1 MPKFVNELVATPK
14 KTRAAAVKNLLE
26 AIARKNIN
34 LDGYGEFGGAVHLL
48 SPDSKSAR
56 RVLKSAGF
64 KVTEQK
70 VLVLETQNHPGGA
83 LGLFKE
89 INSTKS
95 VIDFVYYLSDHRI
108 AVGSREAQR
117 ISKLV
122 LNKQLKDSK
131 KLSRP
136 R

>member
-1 MPKFVNELVATPK
+1 M
-14 KTRAAAVKNLLE
+14 
-26 AIARKNIN
+26 
-34 LDGYGEFGGAVHLL
+34 HLL

-131 KLSRP
+131 TIAP
-136 R
+136 